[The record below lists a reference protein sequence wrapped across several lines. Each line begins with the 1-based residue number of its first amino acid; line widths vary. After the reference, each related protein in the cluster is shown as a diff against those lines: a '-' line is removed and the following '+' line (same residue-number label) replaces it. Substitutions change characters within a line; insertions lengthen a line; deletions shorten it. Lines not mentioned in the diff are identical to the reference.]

1 MARGG
6 HRLGK
11 RLLKIGAAAGLA
23 AALVSAPCHAS
34 GLQVDPV
41 AVTITGRS
49 GTLWLSNLG
58 DAPLQSQIRVYQW
71 GQDGHADVLSPT
83 VELLAS
89 PPMAAIETN
98 GRQLVRLVAPNPKSC
113 EDAYRLAIDEVP
125 PMLPAGTSP
134 VAGLHYVLHYSVPV
148 FVTARGC
155 AKIRPELTWQLL
167 RNDTGIA
174 LIVTNQGAMHA
185 QLAGLHFVTAKGNPV
200 DVTPGLL
207 GYVLPGQTRTF
218 NFPIAPGT
226 LAGANTLEL
235 AVNGSHVSQPLVLG
249 TIGR

>member
-1 MARGG
+1 MAWGEQRSS
-6 HRLGK
+6 K
-11 RLLKIGAAAGLA
+11 RLPKMRHVAAMA
-23 AALVSAPCHAS
+23 AALISVPCHAS

-41 AVTITGRS
+41 SVTITGRS

-71 GQDGHADVLSPT
+71 SQNGHTDVLSPT

-89 PPMAAIETN
+89 PPMAAIGTN
-98 GRQLVRLVAPNPKSC
+98 GRQLVRLVAANPRSC

-125 PMLPAGTSP
+125 PILPAGTSP
-134 VAGLHYVLHYSVPV
+134 GAGLHYVLHYSVPV

-155 AKIRPELTWQLL
+155 TKIRPDLTWQLVP
-167 RNDTGIA
+167 DGTGIA

-200 DVTPGLL
+200 DLTPGLL
-207 GYVLPGQTRTF
+207 GYVLSGQTRKF
-218 NFPIAPGT
+218 RFPIAPGT
-226 LAGANTLEL
+226 LAGAITLEL

-249 TIGR
+249 TAGR